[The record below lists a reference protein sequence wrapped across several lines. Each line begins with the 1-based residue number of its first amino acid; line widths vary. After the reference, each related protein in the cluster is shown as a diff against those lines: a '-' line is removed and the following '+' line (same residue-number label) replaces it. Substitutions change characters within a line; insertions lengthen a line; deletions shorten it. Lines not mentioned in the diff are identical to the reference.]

1 MKMGVKLKT
10 EYAPVLH
17 MPVLKEG
24 RDRISQLSADQELH
38 QGYAHP
44 GQEPRTP
51 SQTSDPINAVL
62 RVFSFITFVG
72 GIVFEALLFFFFN
85 KIILRR

>member
-17 MPVLKEG
+17 MPVVKEG
-24 RDRISQLSADQELH
+24 RASQLSAGQELH

-44 GQEPRTP
+44 GQEQRTP
-51 SQTSDPINAVL
+51 SQTSDPINTVL
-62 RVFSFITFVG
+62 RVFSFVTFVG
-72 GIVFEALLFFFFN
+72 GVVFEALLVFFFN